1 VVPPDD
7 PRIQSNTR
15 LEIENCFQLGY
26 TATRSGVFG
35 HETHKID
42 NSGRFLFML
51 NSFIIVFREG
61 FESILLVAVILSY
74 LRKSGQK
81 WLTSA
86 VYVALALG
94 LSASVALGYLLRN
107 GVSDSTLER
116 MFGLGVGGYVS
127 SFLGNESLREGIL
140 GLVAM
145 VMVGSL
151 VIYMWRTGPKVQ
163 QRMRT
168 RLGTVSSRSS
178 RIAAVAGVFLFT
190 FLMITR
196 EGMETAL
203 MLLQVHSS
211 EMITGALLGLCAAAA
226 FAWSWA
232 RFGHLINV
240 RRFFQVTGIFL
251 LLFMLQVGI
260 YSFHEFSEAGLLPN
274 SEVLHAATEKFSP
287 DGLYGKWFS
296 PLMIS
301 ICAIWLLLGWL
312 IDRLRV
318 RPATPLITELRESL

>member
-1 VVPPDD
+1 
-7 PRIQSNTR
+7 
-15 LEIENCFQLGY
+15 
-26 TATRSGVFG
+26 
-35 HETHKID
+35 
-42 NSGRFLFML
+42 ML

-74 LRKSGQK
+74 LRKIGQK

-86 VYVALALG
+86 VYLALAMG
-94 LSASVALGYLLRN
+94 LSASAALGYVLRN
-107 GVSDSTLER
+107 GVEDASLER
-116 MFGLGVGGYVS
+116 IFGPAIGAAIN
-127 SFLGNESLREGIL
+127 SFLGNESLREGTL
-140 GLVAM
+140 GLLAM
-145 VMVGSL
+145 IMVGSL

-163 QRMRT
+163 ERMRA
-168 RLGTVSSRSS
+168 RLGAMSSRPS
-178 RIAAVAGVFLFT
+178 RIAALAGVFLFT

-211 EMITGALLGLCAAAA
+211 EMLSGALLGLCAAAG
-226 FAWSWA
+226 FAWSWTKFA
-232 RFGHLINV
+232 HLINI

-274 SEVLHAATEKFSP
+274 SEALHAATEKFSP

-296 PLMIS
+296 LVMIS
-301 ICAIWLLLGWL
+301 ICAVWLLYGWL
-312 IDRLRV
+312 KDRLKPTHPSV
-318 RPATPLITELRESL
+318 VNLGQT